1 MKDNSNSKG
10 TEVTPD
16 TPAVNGTRIQQYA
29 TNVPGVG
36 FLVNKFFI
44 HCPTRTEFGDHHP
57 IDETVTHAIAVYQSV
72 VDEGLLRL
80 AGKLTERNMSF
91 FLDAAC
97 GIPDV
102 SYISSTALL
111 TRIANTTDAETYEEL
126 PKVHQDLFEIL
137 NELDFIERVALVD
150 LARQYWR
157 RSCVL
162 SEFNSIREAML
173 KLGLELRD

>member
-16 TPAVNGTRIQQYA
+16 TPAVNEKRIQQSA
-29 TNVPGVG
+29 TTLPGVG

-80 AGKLTERNMSF
+80 AGKLTERNMSV

-97 GIPDV
+97 GLLDV
-102 SYISSTALL
+102 YYISATALL
-111 TRIANTTDAETYEEL
+111 TRMANTTDTDTYEEL
-126 PKVHQDLFEIL
+126 PNVHRDLCKLL

-150 LARQYWR
+150 LARQYWG

-162 SEFNSIREAML
+162 SEFNSIREAMV

>member
-1 MKDNSNSKG
+1 MKNDSNSNG
-10 TEVTPD
+10 NAVIPD
-16 TPAVNGTRIQQYA
+16 TPAVNGKRIQQYA

-36 FLVNKFFI
+36 LLVNKFFI
-44 HCPTRTEFGDHHP
+44 HCPTRTEFGDQHP

-80 AGKLTERNMSF
+80 AGKFTERDISV

-97 GIPDV
+97 GIPDAH
-102 SYISSTALL
+102 YISATALL
-111 TRIANTTDAETYEEL
+111 TRIANRTDEETYEEL
-126 PKVHQDLFEIL
+126 PKVHRDLFKIV
-137 NELDFIERVALVD
+137 NGLDFSERVALVD
-150 LARQYWR
+150 IARQYWG

-162 SEFNSIREAML
+162 SQFDSIRETMV

>member
-1 MKDNSNSKG
+1 MKNDSDSKG
-10 TEVTPD
+10 TAVTPD
-16 TPAVNGTRIQQYA
+16 TPAVNEKRIQQSA
-29 TNVPGVG
+29 TNLPGVG

-44 HCPTRTEFGDHHP
+44 RCPTRTEFGDHHP

-80 AGKLTERNMSF
+80 AGKLTERNMSV
-91 FLDAAC
+91 FLDAAS
-97 GIPDV
+97 GILGV
-102 SYISSTALL
+102 YYISATALL
-111 TRIANTTDAETYEEL
+111 TRIANRTDAETYEEL
-126 PKVHQDLFEIL
+126 PQVHRDLFKIV

-150 LARQYWR
+150 IARQYWG

-162 SEFNSIREAML
+162 GQFDSIRETMV